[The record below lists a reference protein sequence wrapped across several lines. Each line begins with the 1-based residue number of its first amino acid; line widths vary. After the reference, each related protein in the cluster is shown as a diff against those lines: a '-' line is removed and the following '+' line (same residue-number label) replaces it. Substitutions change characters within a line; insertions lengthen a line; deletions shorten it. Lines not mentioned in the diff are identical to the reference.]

1 MIDPVVNTLR
11 WAFLSMTDSEIAIEI
26 IKYCDEL
33 DHLFSGG
40 GKNHG
45 FVPDINWLLGILFVC
60 LVNQGPRYNP

>member
-40 GKNHG
+40 GKKITG
-45 FVPDINWLLGILFVC
+45 LSLI
-60 LVNQGPRYNP
+60 